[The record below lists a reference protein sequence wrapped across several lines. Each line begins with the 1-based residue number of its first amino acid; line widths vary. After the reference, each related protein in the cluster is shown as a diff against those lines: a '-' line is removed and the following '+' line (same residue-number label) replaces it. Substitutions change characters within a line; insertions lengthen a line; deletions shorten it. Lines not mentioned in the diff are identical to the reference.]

1 MDTITLQTLRTKGS
15 KAISD
20 EKAVYLVVNSELKSV
35 LVPPAEYA
43 MLQEILEEYE
53 DMKYI
58 EERRHEKTV
67 GWNTIFPKKKL

>member
-15 KAISD
+15 KAIPD
-20 EKAVYLVVNSELKSV
+20 GKTLYLIVNSECKSV

-43 MLQEILEEYE
+43 MLQEILEEFE

-67 GWNTIFPKKKL
+67 GWNTIFPKQKL